1 MSSESQVLSAEQRLA
16 LRARNTVWLTFIV
29 MGIVLIAWVPRIP
42 EIKQALALSNSQFG
56 LILVG
61 GPLGLLAGAQL
72 SGRLIHQFGTRQ
84 IALLSG
90 PITSVSVL
98 GLSSAHS
105 KWALFGSLFVM
116 GFGYSGIDN
125 AMNTQAV
132 AIERIL
138 NRKYMSSFH
147 GCWSLGALF
156 ATLIGGF
163 LSHKVSPHTNLLW
176 ISIFTFVAFPLL
188 ITTLLPKS
196 LDGYRGHEEEMPAHL
211 AWFGKGTGLIWLM
224 GLGLIGCLL
233 PEGSATDWAGILLH
247 EHMHIATGL
256 DATAYG
262 CFTIAMIVGRFSG
275 DWLMMKFSPQLVV
288 KLGGYIGGAAFG
300 LGIAIGVPLSS
311 SHRILAL
318 VVVTAG
324 FTIAGFGI
332 APMVPA
338 FVSAT
343 GRIPGIAPSISI
355 ARISVISLF
364 SYYVGPVVTGGL
376 ADAINLPV
384 ALAFPCLVLILT
396 GYLSKT
402 IRS

>member
-1 MSSESQVLSAEQRLA
+1 MIIESLTPAIERKLA
-16 LRARNTVWLTFIV
+16 IRARNMVWLSFIL

-42 EIKQALALSNSQFG
+42 EIKHSLLLSNSQFG
-56 LILVG
+56 FILVG

-72 SGRLIHQFGTRQ
+72 SGRLIHQFGTKK
-84 IALLSG
+84 IAFLSG
-90 PITSVSVL
+90 P
-98 GLSSAHS
+98 LSSLSLVLLSNAHS
-105 KWALFGSLFVM
+105 RWTLFGSLFVM

-125 AMNTQAV
+125 AMNTQGV

-147 GCWSLGALF
+147 GCWSLGALCS
-156 ATLIGGF
+156 TLIGGF
-163 LSHKVSPHTNLLW
+163 LAHKVSPHTNLLG
-176 ISIFTFVAFPLL
+176 IAIVTFFAFIPLL
-188 ITTLLPKS
+188 SNLLPKS
-196 LDGYRGHEEEMPAHL
+196 LDGHRGHEEGMSAKL
-211 AWFGKGTGLIWLM
+211 AWFGKGTGLMWLM
-224 GLGLIGCLL
+224 GIGLIGCLI

-256 DATAYG
+256 DASAFA

-275 DWLMMKFSPQLVV
+275 DWLMMKFSPQRVV

-300 LGIAIGVPLSS
+300 LGIAMAIPLST
-311 SHRILAL
+311 SHQKVAL
-318 VVVTAG
+318 VIINIG
-324 FTIAGFGI
+324 FAIAGFGI

-343 GRIPGIAPSISI
+343 GRIPGIAPSIAI

-364 SYYVGPVVTGGL
+364 SYYVGPIVTGGL

-384 ALAFPCLVLILT
+384 AMAFPSLVLILT
-396 GYLSKT
+396 GYLSRT